1 MKSLALI
8 VQLCLVVGGCAMGP
22 AAGSIDR
29 VSVEGALFLDLHVDS
44 PCATAD
50 APPELA
56 GVTLTFTGPE
66 GESLGEAVTGPIGH
80 EPLEFGE
87 GKEGWQYPGCRFV
100 SLYSASLSRADS
112 YTVSF
117 RAAAR
122 PGQDAGVG
130 FTGIDE
136 LGEQTIAYEELE
148 ANAFAWDFEVA
159 PSYVVGH

>member
-1 MKSLALI
+1 MKGLGLI
-8 VQLCLVVGGCAMGP
+8 VQHCLFVGACAMAPGT
-22 AAGSIDR
+22 GSIDR

-44 PCATAD
+44 PCATSD

-56 GVTLTFTGPE
+56 GVRLTFTGPD
-66 GESLGEAVTGPIGH
+66 GEALGEAVTGPIGH

-87 GKEGWQYPGCRFV
+87 GKDGWQYPGCRFV

-112 YTVSF
+112 YTVAF
-117 RAAAR
+117 RAVAR
-122 PGQDAGVG
+122 PGQEAGVG

-136 LGEQTIAYEELE
+136 LGEQTIAHEELE
-148 ANAFAWDFEVA
+148 ANAFAWDFEVG